1 MYKSELPIGEQM
13 PIKRIT
19 EDYLPLVT
27 FYLLLLKMY
36 LLKEVLFKISF
47 ERNGLEKVSKRPII
61 KC

>member
-1 MYKSELPIGEQM
+1 MYKKELPIGEQM

-27 FYLLLLKMY
+27 FYFLLLKMY

-47 ERNGLEKVSKRPII
+47 ERNGLEKVSKQPII